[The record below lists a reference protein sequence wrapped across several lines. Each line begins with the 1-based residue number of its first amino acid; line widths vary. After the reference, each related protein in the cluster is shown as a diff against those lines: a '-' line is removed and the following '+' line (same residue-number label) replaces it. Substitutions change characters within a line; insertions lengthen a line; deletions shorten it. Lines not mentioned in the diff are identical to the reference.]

1 MARKCKLATAAL
13 HFQHSI
19 ESEGVSSVFCDGTA
33 IFCAVRSL
41 VKPKIFSSSWR
52 TTSTWRSSIWKLAFF
67 LFSFHA
73 VNWLPS
79 ITSTCCSQPAS
90 TANRQM
96 LKRKKQKNK
105 KQKWK
110 QTSGM
115 SVSTILC
122 KSLMIP
128 LYFNVKYCTDPTV
141 FVLSTLKRP
150 FHSCLFPNSCLR
162 R

>member
-1 MARKCKLATAAL
+1 MARKCELATAAL

-41 VKPKIFSSSWR
+41 VKPKIFSSSWI
-52 TTSTWRSSIWKLAFF
+52 TTSTWRSSIWKFAFF

-73 VNWLPS
+73 VEWLPS

-96 LKRKKQKNK
+96 LKKEKKKIKKRKE
-105 KQKWK
+105 
-110 QTSGM
+110 TSGM

-122 KSLMIP
+122 KSLVIP

-141 FVLSTLKRP
+141 YVLSMLKRP
-150 FHSCLFPNSCLR
+150 FHSRLFPNSCLR